1 MKNKKYLNLD
11 ITDFPSEFDWY
22 NDQFPPLDAITYW
35 DFLKSAKKVIEV
47 GCGYSSILP
56 YKANVE
62 LICIDPNPR
71 ITYPNITYIREEVQK
86 MPLSMFQELNEGD
99 ILFIDSSHIYKEG
112 SDVHFLIH
120 EVIPTLKDG
129 VLFHFHDY
137 FGGDGYPSDWQ
148 EHHEMKHWNENDK
161 IIELALNSD
170 FGDFEDAIQYYCA
183 IENGIKVLITRNLKD
198 FKHARIPVLTA
209 EEFVKQ
215 NE

>member
-1 MKNKKYLNLD
+1 MIHLNLSVE
-11 ITDFPSEFDWY
+11 DFPNEFDWY
-22 NDQFPPLDAITYW
+22 NDQFPPLDALTYW
-35 DFLKSAKKVIEV
+35 HFLKGAKKVIEV

-71 ITYPNITYIREEVQK
+71 IIYPNITYIKEEVQK

-120 EVIPTLKDG
+120 EVIQTLKDG

-148 EHHEMKHWNENDK
+148 QHHEMKHWNENDK
-161 IIELALNSD
+161 IIELEEIYDVIVDNWISSRFQKELNENYTFVPND
-170 FGDFEDAIQYYCA
+170 ITQNLGAIKGA
-183 IENGIKVLITRNLKD
+183 SIW
-198 FKHARIPVLTA
+198 FK
-209 EEFVKQ
+209 K
-215 NE
+215 

>member
-1 MKNKKYLNLD
+1 MIHLNLSVE
-11 ITDFPSEFDWY
+11 DFPNEFNWY
-22 NDQFPPLDAITYW
+22 NDQFPPLDALTYW

-71 ITYPNITYIREEVQK
+71 IIYPNITYIKEEVQK
-86 MPLSMFQELNEGD
+86 MPLSIFQELNEGD
-99 ILFIDSSHIYKEG
+99 ILFIDSSHTYKEG

-129 VLFHFHDY
+129 VLIHFHDY
-137 FGGDGYPSDWQ
+137 FGLDGYPSDWR

-161 IIELALNSD
+161 LFELEEEYNVIACNYRASKIFQKELK
-170 FGDFEDAIQYYCA
+170 EQYSF
-183 IENGIKVLITRNLKD
+183 VPTDITQNLGAVKGASIW
-198 FKHARIPVLTA
+198 FKILP
-209 EEFVKQ
+209 F
-215 NE
+215 